1 MPLGIRSGL
10 AELLSVFLMILIY
23 SLKFKKKKK
32 PFPNLKVGYSAY
44 SQGPM
49 IFPVA
54 PSPGTEGR
62 M

>member
-32 PFPNLKVGYSAY
+32 TFSQLKSR
-44 SQGPM
+44 
-49 IFPVA
+49 IFCIQ
-54 PSPGTEGR
+54 PGTHDFSCGPFSR
-62 M
+62 DRR